1 MNAWKSPIYSADT
14 RKNPNSPVA
23 HQPNVS
29 YDHRLPPSPYSQAA
43 YQGYHSHRSPQQQYQ
58 YHPYIPPQSYASTAW
73 KPPSSTIDSN
83 LRNGMSPYTHLPQHN
98 TPLPSYPFSQGLQG
112 LPPSAYPHSS
122 GQKRSASSPGP
133 KGHAPSQPV
142 TQAGPHG
149 RSSMSV
155 LMSNPSGTPN
165 PPNLDGG
172 AISQEWTSK
181 QPPTPNTADSKP
193 APPHEAPTSA
203 HRGYCPHHDSH
214 PSPQSSDLSVPRPS
228 AQFQSPDAFQR
239 EMARSNQPAEAPK
252 WEQMLKQLATSTG
265 SGPTGMAAVH
275 AATTMPEA
283 SAAQARYASSGPQS
297 GLTYES
303 PKSRVLQPSERDE
316 SANKDKI
323 DVDTQ
328 ALTKMQSPSRDDDK
342 GGGGGSSSGDGGAT
356 VSAINA
362 EASTSDLAPVQQQQQ
377 SVEQVYGAETW
388 RYSQISSESAS

>member
-83 LRNGMSPYTHLPQHN
+83 LRNGMSPYTHSPQHN

-193 APPHEAPTSA
+193 APPHEAPTSV

-214 PSPQSSDLSVPRPS
+214 PYPQSSDLSVPRPS

-265 SGPTGMAAVH
+265 SGPTGMAAVP

-283 SAAQARYASSGPQS
+283 SAAQARYSSSGPQS
-297 GLTYES
+297 WLTHES
-303 PKSRVLQPSERDE
+303 PKSGVSQPSERDE
-316 SANKDKI
+316 SVNKDKI

-342 GGGGGSSSGDGGAT
+342 GGGGSSSGDGGAT

-377 SVEQVYGAETW
+377 QIVEQVHGAETW
-388 RYSQISSESAS
+388 RYSQISSESVS